1 MLSSNPYESTKSSTQ
16 LVINSM
22 TSNEGTEKLKVH
34 TEYINGGAAVA
45 KPSGWSIRKVD
56 TIWLVVDFSSSIKH
70 VVVATISQ

>member
-1 MLSSNPYESTKSSTQ
+1 MKAQSIQPRNSN
-16 LVINSM
+16 VINSM
-22 TSNEGTEKLKVH
+22 TSNEGKEKLKVH

-45 KPSGWSIRKVD
+45 KPSGCSIRKVD